1 MGFRE
6 NLKKQRL
13 AAGFSS
19 ARKFAKAVGIPYA
32 RYINYE
38 GPKGIEPSFAELNH
52 IARFLHVTTDTL
64 LDDTDNEN
72 SLVDYARA
80 ALFSTPFEIVS
91 VNDAKVRIGIRH
103 TDTAFDFDKESFLKS
118 VKDEVDYSRSAMS
131 QVLVTRMVL
140 YLKIYFYNHSD
151 LTLPEVRDA
160 LMETNF
166 FDISMSDLILPS
178 RKHR

>member
-38 GPKGIEPSFAELNH
+38 GPKGIEPSFLEFNH
-52 IARFLHVTTDTL
+52 IARFLHITTDTL
-64 LDDTDNEN
+64 LDDTDDED

-91 VNDAKVRIGIRH
+91 VDERKVRIGIRH
-103 TDTAFDFDKESFLKS
+103 TDTAFDFNRESFMKN
-118 VKDEVDYSRSAMS
+118 VKDEVEYSRAAMS
-131 QVLVTRMVL
+131 HVLISRMVL
-140 YLKIYFYNHSD
+140 YLKLYFYNHSD

-178 RKHR
+178 RKKR

>member
-64 LDDTDNEN
+64 LMIQIMKIPWWIMPG
-72 SLVDYARA
+72 R
-80 ALFSTPFEIVS
+80 LFFP
-91 VNDAKVRIGIRH
+91 RH
-103 TDTAFDFDKESFLKS
+103 L
-118 VKDEVDYSRSAMS
+118 R
-131 QVLVTRMVL
+131 LC
-140 YLKIYFYNHSD
+140 
-151 LTLPEVRDA
+151 P
-160 LMETNF
+160 
-166 FDISMSDLILPS
+166 
-178 RKHR
+178 